1 MDNLDSWWDFDSGT
15 DQMLYNVIQYLV
27 NHESESLV
35 SVTRNYLS
43 PIRAYLLKEKK
54 RRNYWLLDTTSNRAE
69 NNING

>member
-54 RRNYWLLDTTSNRAE
+54 RRNY
-69 NNING
+69 